1 MYSAPVEN
9 GRKSV
14 ENMRK
19 MHFSTGGRASC
30 YMKSVNYY
38 ISLHK
43 RFFCDI
49 IESENEK
56 RRGKP

>member
-1 MYSAPVEN
+1 MGE
-9 GRKSV
+9 KSV
-14 ENMRK
+14 EDLRK
-19 MHFSTGGRASC
+19 MQFSTHGRASC

-38 ISLHK
+38 ISLHR

-49 IESENEK
+49 IELENEK